1 MEKKHNPSL
10 TPYAR
15 ELRKNMTKEERHL
28 WHDFLRTYPVR
39 FLRQKVIGNYI
50 ADFYCHQAQLVIELD
65 GSQHYEL
72 VGQRKDFIRTQR
84 LQKWG
89 LTVLRIPNNAV
100 TGQFRE
106 VCEYIDLEVQR
117 LLSQASPPQEEQEK
131 APLLKGAGTPEATEG
146 FTVEAL

>member
-28 WHDFLRTYPVR
+28 WYDFLHTYPVR

-50 ADFYCHQAQLVIELD
+50 ADFYCRQAGLVIELD
-65 GSQHYEL
+65 GSQHYEQT
-72 VGQRKDFIRTQR
+72 GQRKDFIRTQR
-84 LQKWG
+84 LQEWG

-117 LLSQASPPQEEQEK
+117 LLSQASTLQEEQEK
-131 APLLKGAGTPEATEG
+131 APLPKGAGAEG
-146 FTVEAL
+146 D